1 LSLLWPAGL
10 FGLFGLLVPLL
21 VHLQRQ
27 IQRTPVRFAAL
38 RWLSAAARPRQRL
51 RLQQWPLLLAR
62 MALVIVA
69 TLLLAQPLWF
79 GADQTRRWVLVHPQ
93 LERPIIDVADADV
106 QYRWLAPGFAPTE
119 QPAPA
124 GPWPVASL
132 IREFDAELPVNVEL
146 EVRLPEEVDGLDGER
161 MALSRELTVSV
172 VDAEL
177 PKAVSAREKSDIWSV
192 RSDSSEHPALRYINA
207 ATAALSTDGDA
218 IAGAEVATIK
228 VDQDGTASPPLP
240 AARALIWLSD
250 AAPTDQPTVDQWLR
264 RGGVALWLSSAAAP
278 AADRSF
284 PYWRSVDG
292 VRAVRAQ
299 RHGAGWL
306 LQPNSVLRAAD
317 FPELLEPDFP
327 RLLHSWLDPAPRR
340 PGRALASDLQPRI
353 IDAEPIV
360 RGQALDPVLLSL
372 LLALLLTERAVAAL
386 ALRSKP

>member
-1 LSLLWPAGL
+1 MSLLWPAGL
-10 FGLFGLLVPLL
+10 LGLIGLLIPLL

-27 IQRTPVRFAAL
+27 IQRTPVQFAAL

-79 GADQTRRWVLVHPQ
+79 GADQTRLWVLVHPQ
-93 LERPIIDVADADV
+93 LERPIIDAAEADV

-132 IREFDAELPVNVEL
+132 IREFDAELPLNVDM
-146 EVRLPEEVDGLDGER
+146 EVRLPEAVGGLDGER
-161 MALSRELTVSV
+161 MKLRRPLTVSV
-172 VDAEL
+172 ADAEL
-177 PKAVSAREKSDIWSV
+177 PKAVSAPENADIWSV
-192 RSDSSEHPALRYINA
+192 RSDSSEQPALRYINA
-207 ATAALSTDGDA
+207 ATAALSADGDA
-218 IAGAEVATIK
+218 SPDAEVAVIK
-228 VDQDGTASPPLP
+228 VDQGGTASPIQP

-250 AAPTDQPTVDQWLR
+250 ATPTDQPTVDQWIR
-264 RGGVALWLSSAAAP
+264 GGGVALWLSSAAVP
-278 AADRSF
+278 AAERSF

-306 LQPNSVLRAAD
+306 LQPNGVLRAAD

-327 RLLHSWLDPAPRR
+327 RLLHSWLDPAPKR
-340 PGRALASDLQPRI
+340 PARALASVLQPRI
-353 IDAEPIV
+353 LDAEPIV
-360 RGQALDPVLLSL
+360 RGQTLDPALLSL
-372 LLALLLTERAVAAL
+372 LLALLLAERTLAAL
-386 ALRSKP
+386 ALRSKQ